1 MGPVSTE
8 TFLLATAG
16 GVAGLGVFLLFV
28 WAAPLV
34 ADRLRNR
41 RSRPLPRPGR
51 VAFAVAA
58 AVGVWFLTGWPVA
71 GALAAAAVWW
81 SPQVLG
87 SDREHKEQVEGV
99 EAVAAWTE
107 MLRDLMAGSSG
118 LHQAVAATAPIA
130 PAPLRGAVQRLAD
143 DMRRGRDPR
152 DALHTFSQTVDNPT
166 GDLVA
171 SALAMAATRHATDLG
186 VLLGALAES
195 ARDQAAML
203 VKVSAS
209 RARLRTSSRIIMG
222 ATLGMAAFMFLF
234 NPAYLAPFDGVLGQI
249 VLGIIGAVW
258 ATAVVWLTRMSR
270 FSLGP
275 RVLAPDPLKEAA
287 L

>member
-1 MGPVSTE
+1 MTTD
-8 TFLLATAG
+8 TFLLAAAG
-16 GVAGLGVFLLFV
+16 GVAGLGVFLLCV
-28 WAAPLV
+28 WAAPLI
-34 ADRLRNR
+34 ADRVR
-41 RSRPLPRPGR
+41 RGRGRPLPRPGKI
-51 VAFAVAA
+51 VFAVAA
-58 AVGVWFLTGWPVA
+58 GVGVWFLTGWPVA

-81 SPQVLG
+81 APQVFG
-87 SDREHKEQVEGV
+87 SEAEHKEQVEGV

-130 PAPLRGAVQRLAD
+130 PDPLREAVIRLAD
-143 DMRRGRDPR
+143 DMRRGREPR
-152 DALHTFSQTVDNPT
+152 DALHTFAQTVDNPT

-171 SALAMAATRHATDLG
+171 SALSMAATRHATDLG

-222 ATLGMAAFMFLF
+222 ATIGMGAFLLLF
-234 NPAYLAPFDGVLGQI
+234 NPEYLAPFDTAIGQI
-249 VLGIIGAVW
+249 VLAGIGALW
-258 ATAVVWLTRMSR
+258 ATAVVWMTRMSR

-275 RVLAPDPLKEAA
+275 RVLAPNPAKEAA

>member
-1 MGPVSTE
+1 MGTVNTL
-8 TFLLATAG
+8 LLATAG
-16 GVAGLGVFLLFV
+16 GVVGLGVFLLCF

-34 ADRLRNR
+34 AERARDRKPLR
-41 RSRPLPRPGR
+41 LPRPGK
-51 VAFAVAA
+51 VVFAVAA
-58 AVGVWFLTGWPVA
+58 GVGAWFLTGWPVA
-71 GALAAAAVWW
+71 GALAAAGLWW
-81 SPQVLG
+81 TPQLFG
-87 SDREHKEQVEGV
+87 GDAEHKEQVEGV

-118 LHQAVAATAPIA
+118 LHQAIAATAPIA
-130 PAPLRGAVQRLAD
+130 PEPLRDAVHRLAD
-143 DMRRGRDPR
+143 DMRGGREPQ
-152 DALHTFSQTVDNPT
+152 DALHTFAETVDNPT

-171 SALAMAATRHATDLG
+171 SALSMSATRHATDLG

-222 ATLGMAAFMFLF
+222 ATLGMGAFLLLF
-234 NPAYLAPFDGVLGQI
+234 NPEYLAPFDGFLGQT
-249 VLGIIGAVW
+249 VLAGIGALW
-258 ATAVVWLTRMSR
+258 ATAVVWMTRMSR

-275 RVLAPDPLKEAA
+275 RVLAPDPAKEAA

>member
-1 MGPVSTE
+1 MGPVTTE
-8 TFLLATAG
+8 TFLLAAAG
-16 GVAGLGVFLLFV
+16 GAAGLGVFLLCV
-28 WAAPLV
+28 WAAPLI
-34 ADRLRNR
+34 ADRVR
-41 RSRPLPRPGR
+41 RGRGRPLPRPGKI
-51 VAFAVAA
+51 VFAVAA
-58 AVGVWFLTGWPVA
+58 AVGVWLFTGWPVA
-71 GALAAAAVWW
+71 AALAAAAVWW
-81 SPQVLG
+81 APQVLG
-87 SDREHKEQVEGV
+87 NDHEHKQQVEGV

-130 PAPLRGAVQRLAD
+130 PEPLREAVQRLAE
-143 DMRRGRDPR
+143 DMRAGRDTR
-152 DALHTFSQTVDNPT
+152 TSLHTFAQTVDNPT

-203 VKVSAS
+203 VKVSAN

-222 ATLGMAAFMFLF
+222 ATLGMASLMLLF
-234 NPAYLAPFDGVLGQI
+234 NPEYLAPFDTALGQI
-249 VLGIIGAVW
+249 ILAIIGAIW
-258 ATAVVWLTRMSR
+258 ATAVVWMTRMSR

-275 RVLAPDPLKEAA
+275 RVLALDPNKEAVQ
-287 L
+287 

>member
-1 MGPVSTE
+1 MGPVNTDAL
-8 TFLLATAG
+8 LLATAG
-16 GVAGLGVFLLFV
+16 GAVGLGVFLVCV
-28 WAAPLV
+28 WAAPLAASRPRRV
-34 ADRLRNR
+34 

-51 VAFAVAA
+51 IAFAAA
-58 AVGVWFLTGWPVA
+58 AGAGAWTLTGWPVA

-81 SPQVLG
+81 APQVLG
-87 SDREHKEQVEGV
+87 NDAGHREQVEGV

-130 PAPLRGAVQRLAD
+130 PEPLRGAVRRLAD
-143 DMRRGRDPR
+143 DMRRGREPR
-152 DALHTFSQTVDNPT
+152 DALHAFARTVDNPT

-222 ATLGMAAFMFLF
+222 ATLGMAAFMLLF
-234 NPAYLAPFDGVLGQI
+234 NPEYLQPFDGLLGQV
-249 VLGIIGAVW
+249 VLAAIGGIW
-258 ATAVVWLTRMSR
+258 ATAIVWMTRMSR

>member
-1 MGPVSTE
+1 MGPVNTL
-8 TFLLATAG
+8 LLAIAG
-16 GVAGLGVFLLFV
+16 GVVGLGVFLLCV

-34 ADRLRNR
+34 TERARDRKPLR
-41 RSRPLPRPGR
+41 LPRPGK
-51 VAFAVAA
+51 VVFAVAA
-58 AVGVWFLTGWPVA
+58 GVSVWFLTGWPVA
-71 GALAAAAVWW
+71 GVLAAAGLWW
-81 SPQVLG
+81 APQLFG
-87 SDREHKEQVEGV
+87 SDTEHKEQVEGV

-118 LHQAVAATAPIA
+118 LHQAIAATAPIA
-130 PAPLRGAVQRLAD
+130 PEPLREAVHRLAD
-143 DMRRGRDPR
+143 DMRRGREPQ
-152 DALHTFSQTVDNPT
+152 DALHVFAETVDNPT

-171 SALAMAATRHATDLG
+171 SALSMSATRHATDLG

-203 VKVSAS
+203 VKVSAG

-222 ATLGMAAFMFLF
+222 ATLGMGTFLLLF
-234 NPAYLAPFDGVLGQI
+234 NPDYLAPFDGLLGQI
-249 VLGIIGAVW
+249 VLAGIGVLW
-258 ATAVVWLTRMSR
+258 ATAVVWMTRMSR

-275 RVLAPDPLKEAA
+275 RVLAPDPAKEAA

>member
-1 MGPVSTE
+1 MGSVNTL
-8 TFLLATAG
+8 LLATAG
-16 GVAGLGVFLLFV
+16 GVIGLGVFLLCF
-28 WAAPLV
+28 WAAPLL
-34 ADRLRNR
+34 AERARDRRPLR
-41 RSRPLPRPGR
+41 LPRPGK
-51 VAFAVAA
+51 VVFAVAA
-58 AVGVWFLTGWPVA
+58 GVGAWFLTGWPVA
-71 GALAAAAVWW
+71 GALAAAGLWW
-81 SPQVLG
+81 APQLFG
-87 SDREHKEQVEGV
+87 GDAEHKEQVEGV

-118 LHQAVAATAPIA
+118 LHQAIAATAPIA
-130 PAPLRGAVQRLAD
+130 PEPLREAVHRLAD
-143 DMRRGRDPR
+143 DMRGGREPQE
-152 DALHTFSQTVDNPT
+152 ALHVFAETVDNPT

-171 SALAMAATRHATDLG
+171 SALSMSATRHATDLG

-222 ATLGMAAFMFLF
+222 ATLGMGAFLLLF
-234 NPAYLAPFDGVLGQI
+234 NPEYLAPFDGFLGQT
-249 VLGIIGAVW
+249 VLAGIGALW
-258 ATAVVWLTRMSR
+258 ATAVVWMTRMSR

-275 RVLAPDPLKEAA
+275 RVLAPDPAKEAV

>member
-1 MGPVSTE
+1 MGPVNTL
-8 TFLLATAG
+8 LLATAG
-16 GVAGLGVFLLFV
+16 GAVGLGAFLLCV

-34 ADRLRNR
+34 AERLGNR
-41 RSRPLPRPGR
+41 TSMRLPRPGR
-51 VAFAVAA
+51 VALAA
-58 AVGVWFLTGWPVA
+58 AAGAGVWFFTGWPVA
-71 GALAAAAVWW
+71 GALAVAAVWW
-81 SPQVLG
+81 APQLLG
-87 SDREHKEQVEGV
+87 SDAEHKEQVEGV

-130 PAPLRGAVQRLAD
+130 PEPLREAVHRLAD
-143 DMRRGRDPR
+143 DMRRGREPR
-152 DALHTFSQTVDNPT
+152 DALYAFAETVDNPT

-171 SALAMAATRHATDLG
+171 SALSMAATRHATDLG

-222 ATLGMAAFMFLF
+222 ATLGMGAFLLLF
-234 NPAYLAPFDGVLGQI
+234 NPEYLAPFDGALGQI
-249 VLGIIGAVW
+249 VLAGIGSLW
-258 ATAVVWLTRMSR
+258 ATAVVWMARMSR

-275 RVLAPDPLKEAA
+275 RVLAPNPAKEAA